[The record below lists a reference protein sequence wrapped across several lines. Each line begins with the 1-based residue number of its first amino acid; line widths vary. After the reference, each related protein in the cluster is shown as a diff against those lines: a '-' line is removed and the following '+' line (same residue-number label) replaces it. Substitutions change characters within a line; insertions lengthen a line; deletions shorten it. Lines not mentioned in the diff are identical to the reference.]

1 MEEEN
6 EKLREKAVS
15 SSLQSSGVIAS
26 DGAVLNGVE
35 KKLFEECAS
44 LKEQNLYLVEHK
56 NTLQEQLDAERE
68 KLKEIV
74 ESLDQYESE
83 LKRN

>member
-1 MEEEN
+1 LDGLEEEN

-26 DGAVLNGVE
+26 DGAVLNGAE

-44 LKEQNLYLVEHK
+44 LKEQNLYL
-56 NTLQEQLDAERE
+56 A
-68 KLKEIV
+68 
-74 ESLDQYESE
+74 
-83 LKRN
+83 